1 MPKTIPLM
9 KQQLTAKEEMLM
21 NVFWQHGPLFIRD
34 LIAYLPDP
42 KPHYNTVGTLV
53 KFLEEKGFLER
64 VPMANSFM
72 YKVKISERQYRGN
85 TISNVVSKYYDNSY
99 ASLVSQFVE
108 EDKMNL
114 EELKALIRTIENGK
128 K

>member
-1 MPKTIPLM
+1 MRKKIPLM